1 MSALPDENK
10 LLHNFSRCQNWE
22 EKYLY
27 LIELGEKLS
36 PLSDE
41 QKQIKNQVSGCQSQ
55 VWIVIELH
63 SSGRIKFAG
72 DSDAAI
78 VKGLIALV
86 IIIFQNKTWQQILTI
101 DSKTFFQKLSLE
113 QHLTPSRSQ
122 GLYAMIKTIHQRA
135 KKLSNQAIKHLV
147 NY

>member
-1 MSALPDENK
+1 MMSALPDENK

-22 EKYLY
+22 ERYLY
-27 LIELGEKLS
+27 LIELGEKLL
-36 PLSDE
+36 PLSDR
-41 QKQIKNQVSGCQSQ
+41 QKQVKNQVSGCQSQ
-55 VWIVIELH
+55 VWIVMELD
-63 SSGRIKFAG
+63 SDGRIQFAG

-86 IIIFQNKTWQQILTI
+86 IIIFQNKTGQQILTT

-122 GLYAMIKTIHQRA
+122 GLHAMIRTIRQRAEKTIQ
-135 KKLSNQAIKHLV
+135 SST
-147 NY
+147 